1 MMTLTADITTLVRRD
16 ALRVLD
22 LPLDALDRVSWLN
35 AEGDDRAG
43 PDDLV
48 EGGGL
53 DADPHAVH
61 VAFHWPLATFTAA
74 RLGYR
79 FMFSGA
85 RR

>member
-1 MMTLTADITTLVRRD
+1 MTTLTADITTLVRRD